1 LCGER
6 DHLILPQ
13 ICSFISISESPDIFQ
28 AKQISR
34 ENLLQCINEDDIEI
48 HRYEKLLGYKKRKSK
63 NMPQVFR
70 AEGLDYVLE
79 MCDPKK
85 AAEKAYGEEEKE
97 SDLEPDNDES
107 DDTESLD
114 KRHFDAKMNGSED
127 GHSCGSKPS
136 TSKKV
141 TFAPEVAN
149 DVGRVEGDDE
159 DDVENLKEDIYGRV
173 VDQKTGAV
181 LPSKLGA
188 KEKLDEL
195 ERRTGVLETEDR
207 LKLTKCLRG
216 LVNRLNEHTLVGAVK
231 SFSDIFASNG
241 HNGRVLHFTVVFE
254 FKVKQI
260 LFCEISNSV
269 AMDYRLPD
277 RLIIEYAVFIALIHT
292 TVSSEVSS
300 YIIENFITKLLG
312 TIANPPEG
320 KSLENLC
327 IFLAEL
333 YNFKVIK
340 VTIVTEVIQRL
351 REEVS
356 DKCMTCLTVI
366 LSLPKL
372 REYLNYRFLIFVL
385 LIFFNALICSCLVP
399 GAPLRSSAAIDM
411 TDLKCLTETQSF
423 LSGLSE
429 TSLKEQQLRYVVEE
443 INDIKNANIRQFT
456 DKVDSTLYDHY
467 VSIYRG
473 LTRKMDRE
481 KELPMSVDDI
491 VHISERG
498 RWWLVGSAWLPSAT
512 GNSQDQLVTDKAAEK
527 DAFFSPSL
535 LQLAKNAKMN
545 TTIRRNIFC
554 TIMSSTVMEL
564 LQLDFQDEADAFEK
578 LLRLS
583 LKGQQERE
591 IVHICVHCALREAS
605 YNPFYAAVIDHLCC
619 YHKRFKVS

>member
-1 LCGER
+1 
-6 DHLILPQ
+6 
-13 ICSFISISESPDIFQ
+13 
-28 AKQISR
+28 
-34 ENLLQCINEDDIEI
+34 
-48 HRYEKLLGYKKRKSK
+48 
-63 NMPQVFR
+63 MPQVFR

-85 AAEKAYGEEEKE
+85 AAQKAYGKEEEEEKE
-97 SDLEPDNDES
+97 GSDLEPDNDES
-107 DDTESLD
+107 DGTEILD
-114 KRHFDAKMNGSED
+114 ERDFETGDEHED
-127 GHSCGSKPS
+127 EHSYGPKPS

-141 TFAPEVAN
+141 TFALEVAN
-149 DVGRVEGDDE
+149 DVGRVESDDGDD
-159 DDVENLKEDIYGRV
+159 VGNLKEDIYGRV
-173 VDQKTGAV
+173 VDRKTGAV

-231 SFSDIFASNG
+231 NFSDIFASNG
-241 HNGRVLHFTVVFE
+241 HNE
-254 FKVKQI
+254 VKQI

-300 YIIENFITKLLG
+300 YIIENFITKLLE

-333 YNFKVIK
+333 YNFKVHFGCIIVYVISSLSRGCTQDFLINSVPGLPIHLVLRKAVVQVIK

-366 LSLPKL
+366 LSYKFSCIRTNSPFFLDCGNTL
-372 REYLNYRFLIFVL
+372 RKRNLD
-385 LIFFNALICSCLVP
+385 ALQ
-399 GAPLRSSAAIDM
+399 
-411 TDLKCLTETQSF
+411 KCLTETQSF

-443 INDIKNANIRQFT
+443 INDIKNANVRQFT

-467 VSIYRG
+467 VSIYQMG
-473 LTRKMDRE
+473 RE

-491 VHISERG
+491 VHIAERG

-527 DAFFSPSL
+527 NTLFSPSL

-554 TIMSSTVMEL
+554 TIMSST
-564 LQLDFQDEADAFEK
+564 DEADAFEK